1 MHCMD
6 QMILM
11 PSGTD
16 IQSEFVHYISS
27 FLQHRLQYARKL
39 HFEFCCVSKA
49 LGCWEPSI
57 QLEQGLAVTFEW
69 IAAQVLSKVRMS
81 LVVSAAAD

>member
-1 MHCMD
+1 
-6 QMILM
+6 MILM

-27 FLQHRLQYARKL
+27 FLQHRLKYARKL
-39 HFEFCCVSKA
+39 HFEFCVSKE

-69 IAAQVLSKVRMS
+69 IEAQVLSELRMS
-81 LVVSAAAD
+81 PVVSAAAD